1 MNRKLI
7 TAAAGV
13 LLLGAG
19 AAGLAQAQDGDQRG
33 RGGGG
38 GGGAGREAPRA
49 APERAAP
56 RVERSQPR
64 VERSQPRVERSQP
77 RVERRAVERPQREQP
92 RRVERQRER
101 NTEQAERRQRVQ
113 QQQVERRE
121 RQQQQQVERRQREQ
135 TQRAERDQRDQRQ
148 RAERQQREQRQAAER
163 QQRQQTQAQEKGRRE
178 GKQAGSPERAGPQ
191 QVNRIQASDEQRKGV
206 RDRIFRE
213 RRVDRVRAR
222 DFRAKVV
229 VGTYIES
236 RHRRHLHRLTPAIL
250 AFAPIYAGY
259 SYLVVDDEICIVD
272 PATYYVVDV
281 IPSSVEY
288 AAGSSRPQLTLS
300 AEEMAFIYASVP
312 KDRPVDVRV
321 RLALGAEVP
330 NRVDLEPFPGGVID
344 RVPQVE
350 SYRFIVVEDD
360 VVIVDPRDRAV
371 ALVITE

>member
-1 MNRKLI
+1 MNRKVI
-7 TAAAGV
+7 AAATGV

-19 AAGLAQAQDGDQRG
+19 AAGLAQAQDRDQRG

-38 GGGAGREAPRA
+38 GGGAAREAPRA
-49 APERAAP
+49 APQRAAP

-64 VERSQPRVERSQP
+64 AERSQPRA
-77 RVERRAVERPQREQP
+77 ERRAVQRPQRERAQQ
-92 RRVERQRER
+92 VQRQRER
-101 NTEQAERRQRVQ
+101 NVDRAESRQRVQ
-113 QQQVERRE
+113 KQQAERSQRE
-121 RQQQQQVERRQREQ
+121 QKQQVERRQRDQ
-135 TQRAERDQRDQRQ
+135 QQRAEREQRDQKQ
-148 RAERQQREQRQAAER
+148 AAERQQREQRQAAER
-163 QQRQQTQAQEKGRRE
+163 RQRE
-178 GKQAGSPERAGPQ
+178 GGPQGKEARSPERAGPQ

-213 RRVDRVRAR
+213 RSVDRIKGR
-222 DFRAKVV
+222 DFRAKVI
-229 VGTYIES
+229 VGTHIEQ

-281 IPSSVEY
+281 IPSSAEY
-288 AAGSSRPQLTLS
+288 AAGPSRPQLVLS
-300 AEEMAFIYASVP
+300 AEEMGFIYASVP

-330 NRVDLEPFPGGVID
+330 GRVDLELFPGGVID

-350 SYRFIVVEDD
+350 SYRYIVVADD
-360 VVIVDPRDRAV
+360 VVIVDPRDRSV

>member
-1 MNRKLI
+1 MNRKVI
-7 TAAAGV
+7 AAAAGV

-19 AAGLAQAQDGDQRG
+19 AAGLAQAQDRDQRG

-38 GGGAGREAPRA
+38 GGGGAAREAPRA
-49 APERAAP
+49 APQRAAP

-64 VERSQPRVERSQP
+64 AERSQPRA
-77 RVERRAVERPQREQP
+77 ERRAVQRPQRERAQQ
-92 RRVERQRER
+92 VQRQRER
-101 NTEQAERRQRVQ
+101 NVERAESRQRVQ
-113 QQQVERRE
+113 KQQAERSQRE
-121 RQQQQQVERRQREQ
+121 QKQQVERRQRDQ
-135 TQRAERDQRDQRQ
+135 QQRAERQQRDQKQ
-148 RAERQQREQRQAAER
+148 AAERQQREQRQAAER
-163 QQRQQTQAQEKGRRE
+163 RQSE
-178 GKQAGSPERAGPQ
+178 GGPQGKEARSAGPQ

-213 RRVDRVRAR
+213 RSVDRIKGR
-222 DFRAKVV
+222 DFRAKVI
-229 VGTYIES
+229 VGTHIDQ

-281 IPSSVEY
+281 IPSSAEY
-288 AAGSSRPQLTLS
+288 AAGPSRPQLVLS
-300 AEEMAFIYASVP
+300 AEEMGFIYASVP

-330 NRVDLEPFPGGVID
+330 GRVDLELFPGGVID

-350 SYRFIVVEDD
+350 GYRYIVVADD
-360 VVIVDPRDRAV
+360 VVIVDPRDRSV

>member
-7 TAAAGV
+7 VAAAGV

-19 AAGLAQAQDGDQRG
+19 AAGFAQAQDREPRG
-33 RGGGG
+33 RSGGGG
-38 GGGAGREAPRA
+38 EGGAVREAPRA

-64 VERSQPRVERSQP
+64 VERSEP
-77 RVERRAVERPQREQP
+77 RVERRAVERPQRERPQQ
-92 RRVERQRER
+92 VESQRER
-101 NTEQAERRQRVQ
+101 NVERAERRQRD
-113 QQQVERRE
+113 
-121 RQQQQQVERRQREQ
+121 QQQQVERRQRDQ
-135 TQRAERDQRDQRQ
+135 KQQVERR
-148 RAERQQREQRQAAER
+148 QREQQQAAER
-163 QQRQQTQAQEKGRRE
+163 RQREQQKEASPKRNDRPEA
-178 GKQAGSPERAGPQ
+178 KQAGSPERAGQQ
-191 QVNRIQASDEQRKGV
+191 QVNRIQASDDQRKGV

-213 RRVDRVRAR
+213 RRVDRIRAR
-222 DFRAKVV
+222 DFRAKLV
-229 VGTYIES
+229 VGAHIEQ

-288 AAGSSRPQLTLS
+288 ASGPSRPQLALS

-330 NRVDLEPFPGGVID
+330 GRVDLERFPGGVID

-350 SYRFIVVEDD
+350 SYRYIVVEDD
-360 VVIVDPRDRAV
+360 VVIVDPKDRSV

>member
-1 MNRKLI
+1 MNRKVI
-7 TAAAGV
+7 AAAAGV

-19 AAGLAQAQDGDQRG
+19 AAGLAQAQDRDQRG

-38 GGGAGREAPRA
+38 GGGGAAREAPRA
-49 APERAAP
+49 APQRAAP

-64 VERSQPRVERSQP
+64 AERSQPRA
-77 RVERRAVERPQREQP
+77 ERRAVQRPQRERAQQ
-92 RRVERQRER
+92 VQRQRER
-101 NTEQAERRQRVQ
+101 NVERAESRQRVQ
-113 QQQVERRE
+113 KQQAERSQRE
-121 RQQQQQVERRQREQ
+121 QKQQVERRQRDQ
-135 TQRAERDQRDQRQ
+135 QQRAERQQRDQKQ
-148 RAERQQREQRQAAER
+148 AAERQQREQRQAAER
-163 QQRQQTQAQEKGRRE
+163 RQSE
-178 GKQAGSPERAGPQ
+178 GGPQGKEARSASPQ

-213 RRVDRVRAR
+213 RSVDRIKGR
-222 DFRAKVV
+222 DFRAKVI
-229 VGTYIES
+229 VGTHIEQ

-281 IPSSVEY
+281 IPSSAEY
-288 AAGSSRPQLTLS
+288 AAGPSRPQLVLS
-300 AEEMAFIYASVP
+300 AEEMGFIYASVP

-330 NRVDLEPFPGGVID
+330 GRVDLELFPGGVID

-350 SYRFIVVEDD
+350 SYRYIVVADD
-360 VVIVDPRDRAV
+360 VVIVDPRDRSV